1 MSSGIRFFF
10 DSDSAFEF
18 SDFFGLG
25 VGFGFGGGD
34 RNRFGGLRFLEVG
47 SRR

>member
-25 VGFGFGGGD
+25 VGFGGGD